1 MSVILGL
8 HVGHDGT
15 AALVVNGRVVAAI
28 GEERLSRTKQHYGFP
43 YLAIAQVL
51 RDSGLKPDQV
61 DKIAVG
67 GFEVLTMN
75 PWQVSHIYAPEE
87 KGSVDFSNRV
97 PRRVGLQAAM
107 GAVGIGARKLLH
119 MKDARPAKAG
129 RALTKALADCGL
141 DPERLVNY
149 DHHLCH
155 ATSAYGTSPFE
166 EALAVTID
174 GYGDGVSAALW
185 RCTPSGVERIEY
197 GPKAENAA
205 AYSPGDFYSYVT
217 CMLGYRRN
225 RHEGKITGLA
235 ALANPD
241 DLYERLQ
248 DLLVVDEEDATFSSA
263 ISAFRNSQE
272 RRPHV
277 IIERLL
283 RWALTGKLWDPLLL
297 RELQKRCRDAS
308 PAQVAAATQL
318 LVENRVL
325 SLVDHWVKNTGL
337 QNICLA
343 GGVFA
348 NVKINQRIAELDGVE
363 DVYVHPNMGDGGL
376 STGAALLAGSED
388 GQIVRHKLDDVFL
401 GPEYSDAQIE
411 SALRESGV
419 SFEHDTEI
427 EKHIA
432 AAVHAGQIVAR
443 FDGRLEYGPRALGNR
458 TIIASPVDPS
468 INDWLNERLHRTEFM
483 PFAPAVLAEDAH
495 TVFTDYQEMQA
506 LRFMTMTLNVQP
518 QWIERAPAVCHVDG
532 TARPQLLDPIHTPSF
547 YKTVLEYK
555 RLSGLPMLINTSYNM
570 HEEPIVCS
578 PSDAIRAFQL
588 GHLDALAIGPFWVP
602 KA

>member
-1 MSVILGL
+1 MSVVLGL

-15 AALVVNGRVVAAI
+15 AALLVDGRIVAAV

-43 YLAIAQVL
+43 YLAIAEVL
-51 RDSGLKPDQV
+51 RHAGLTPDKV

-75 PWQVSHIYAPEE
+75 PWQASHVYTPEE

-97 PRRVGLQAAM
+97 PRSVGFQAAI
-107 GAVGIGARKLLH
+107 GAVGIGARKFLH
-119 MKDARPAKAG
+119 LKDARPAEAG
-129 RALTKALADCGL
+129 QALATALRDCGL

-185 RCTPSGVERIEY
+185 RCTSGGVERIEY

-235 ALANPD
+235 ALADPN
-241 DLYERLQ
+241 DLYESLQ
-248 DLLVVDEEDATFSSA
+248 DLLVVDAEDATFSSG
-263 ISAFRNSQE
+263 ITAFRNSQE

-283 RWALTGKLWDPLLL
+283 RWALTGKLWDPLLV
-297 RELQKRCRDAS
+297 RELEERCKDAS

-325 SLVDHWVKNTGL
+325 SLVAHWVNKAGL
-337 QNICLA
+337 RNICLA

-348 NVKINQRIAELDGVE
+348 NVKINQRIAELEGVE
-363 DVYVHPNMGDGGL
+363 DIYVHPNMGDGGL
-376 STGAALLAGSED
+376 STGAALLAGSEN

-401 GPEYSDAQIE
+401 GPEYSDEQIE
-411 SALRESGV
+411 TALKESGV
-419 SFEHDTEI
+419 SYEHDIEI
-427 EKHIA
+427 EKRIA
-432 AAVHAGQIVAR
+432 SAVHAGQIVAR
-443 FDGRLEYGPRALGNR
+443 FDGRMEYGPRALGNR

-495 TVFTDYQEMQA
+495 TVFTDYHEMQA
-506 LRFMTMTLNVQP
+506 LRFMTVTLNVQA

-532 TARPQLLDPIHTPSF
+532 TARPQLLDPINTPSF

-578 PSDAIRAFQL
+578 PADAIRAFQV

-602 KA
+602 MA